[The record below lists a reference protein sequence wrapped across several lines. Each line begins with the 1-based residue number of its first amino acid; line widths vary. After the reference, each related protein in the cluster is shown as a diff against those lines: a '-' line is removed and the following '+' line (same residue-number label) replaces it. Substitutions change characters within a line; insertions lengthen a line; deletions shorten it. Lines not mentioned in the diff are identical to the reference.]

1 MDIMTDTYETR
12 DLSQS
17 TATFRSAPAA
27 VPTEGDA
34 ALLAR
39 LMGTARKS
47 VLPDTAPSN
56 GADNASAAV
65 TLDPTGTY
73 AGNPSMNGAVVRVPV
88 TPVFP
93 PSDDVA
99 DIADATTGAV
109 DRPLVDDS
117 GIPAGEPEFEGDSPK
132 TDEELR

>member
-1 MDIMTDTYETR
+1 MDTM
-12 DLSQS
+12 DLTQD

-27 VPTEGDA
+27 VPAEGDA

-39 LMGTARKS
+39 LMGAARKS
-47 VLPDTAPSN
+47 VLADTSPSN
-56 GADNASAAV
+56 GEDNASAAV
-65 TLDPTGTY
+65 VLDPTGTY
-73 AGNPSMNGAVVRVPV
+73 AGNSSMNGAVVRVPV
-88 TPVFP
+88 TPIFP
-93 PSDDVA
+93 TAGDTAAESDA
-99 DIADATTGAV
+99 RGEV